1 MEGSVNMT
9 NISLDT
15 EGLSDAQLREL
26 ANFQR
31 DVEHDTEISHIMA
44 ATPFSSIA
52 RSSYGSRLK
61 PWIFKRYFYVGEG
74 LERCKN
80 ELLQTFDDETKNLAL
95 ISGYQ
100 GCGKTVFVHY
110 LAEEL
115 AGWANGWR
123 VSSSFVDF
131 EKVASASTLT
141 DGTQGGAGK
150 FKNSLVAFLKSTAL
164 ATDAGPAQDA
174 RLLLAERRD
183 AFCRL
188 FERSR
193 TRIEGMQL
201 DYGFIEFAEA
211 YSDLPDAPRLNQKK
225 RLVKLCGQMRLQEL
239 IFAACFFHLALEALR
254 GDARFRWVLVFDNLD
269 DEIDEKKISQFI
281 DEFISFATNDADF
294 FDGLREIGLPGCD
307 LSDCDFYRN
316 FMFIFCLR
324 DTNTA
329 KFTAHVRDRGFYT
342 QCDIS
347 ESIPRKDIIARRIGF
362 LDGCDLA
369 GNDVLARQV
378 GLYRSLLK
386 DRYFFNRIY
395 PLFNNSQRKVSRVL
409 QDVFVRPLRSSLNE
423 EVSQQYNGI
432 MTYGMA
438 YREKQQNDAWNE
450 VAYGAHG
457 MLFRLV
463 SDKLRDER
471 YLGKIGGLDRKI
483 SVPRLILTLLYNRCP
498 AHCDGGVPPEAKMT
512 LAETWD
518 ALGRIDGIDEFKFAD
533 AVREMHALFESK
545 YWSHLLEIDSE
556 TDLTTA
562 ELIEEIDG
570 VAEVHRRT
578 NLYITCAGR
587 IFVRV
592 MSPHFEYFASRY
604 ASNYQPLYCASNLR
618 LERGGE
624 EEGQLRL
631 CELLQ
636 KVWDGVQ
643 QCAEHVRLNDCAIAK
658 AYFEGRQDDLFRSS
672 YLYESQSVKPDWLDG
687 HQTHVE
693 RIVASHIGYIDAYRR
708 YLLRRCKVGNFDGE
722 GSSELQELASDRQLR
737 DRVITVLLVWIKRY
751 ILLLEEQES
760 GHITPF
766 GANLLRMFKA
776 AYLRVVNSCE
786 GATESMSPIGDLGP
800 IREEYNK
807 MDEQTR
813 ARWRAKLDSQQI

>member
-1 MEGSVNMT
+1 MT
-9 NISLDT
+9 NTSLDT
-15 EGLSDAQLREL
+15 RGLSDAQLREL
-26 ANFQR
+26 ANFQC
-31 DVEHDTEISHIMA
+31 DVERDTDISHIMA

-74 LERCKN
+74 LERCKE
-80 ELLQTFDDETKNLAL
+80 ELLQTFDDGTKNLAL

-110 LAEEL
+110 LAEEFK
-115 AGWANGWR
+115 GWTDGWR
-123 VSSSFVDF
+123 VSSSFIDF

-164 ATDAGPAQDA
+164 ATDAGTTQDA

-188 FERSR
+188 FECSR
-193 TRIEGMQL
+193 ARIEGMQL

-211 YSDLPDAPRLNQKK
+211 YSDLPDTPRLNQKK
-225 RLVKLCGQMRLQEL
+225 QLAKLCGRMGLHEL

-281 DEFISFATNDADF
+281 DEFISFATSDAVF
-294 FDGLREIGLPGCD
+294 FDGLREIGLPGCN

-347 ESIPRKDIIARRIGF
+347 ESIPRKDIIDRRIGF

-369 GNDVLARQV
+369 GNDVLTRQV
-378 GLYRSLLK
+378 DLYRSLLK

-409 QDVFVRPLRSSLNE
+409 QDVFVKPSQDSWNE
-423 EVSQQYNGI
+423 KVSQQYNGV

-463 SDKLRDER
+463 CDKLRDER
-471 YLGKIGGLDRKI
+471 YLGKIGGLDREI

-498 AHCDGGVPPEAKMT
+498 THCDGGVPSDAKMT

-518 ALGRIDGIDEFKFAD
+518 ALGRIDGIDKFKFAD
-533 AVREMHALFESK
+533 TVREMHALFESK

-562 ELIEEIDG
+562 ELIDEIDG
-570 VAEVHRRT
+570 VAAVHRRT

-604 ASNYQPLYCASNLR
+604 APDYQPLYCTSNLR
-618 LERGGE
+618 LEGGGK
-624 EEGQLRL
+624 GQIRL
-631 CELLQ
+631 CELLE

-643 QCAEHVRLNDCAIAK
+643 RCAEHVRLNDCAIAK
-658 AYFEGRQDDLFRSS
+658 AYFEGQQDDLFRSP

-722 GSSELQELASDRQLR
+722 SGAELQGLASDRQLR
-737 DRVITVLLVWIKRY
+737 DSVITVLLVSIKRY

-766 GANLLRMFKA
+766 GVNLRRMFKA

-800 IREEYNK
+800 IREEYNR
-807 MDEQTR
+807 MDEKAR